1 MSKYLNLEKNPEY
14 AKLKAPAQIIKTGGI
29 VIFPTE
35 TVYGIGVNGLN
46 ETAIKKLYEVKQR
59 PINKPI
65 SLLVNSIDMI
75 EKVAKDISEIE
86 YDLIKKFFPGPLTIV
101 LKKKDCVPDSL
112 TAGFDT
118 VGIRMPE
125 NEIALKLIEYAG
137 VPIATPSA
145 NISGKPSGTN
155 LKEIMKDFNDNVD
168 YFIDGGLSKIGIA
181 STIVQIIDDIP
192 HILRKGKISEEQI
205 IEQILI
211 SKQKNLKNT
220 LKNSENIVQY

>member
-1 MSKYLNLEKNPEY
+1 MSKYLNIEKDIEDK
-14 AKLKAPAQIIKTGGI
+14 KLKEVANIIKDGGI

-65 SLLVNSIDMI
+65 SLLVNSIEMI
-75 EKVAKDISEIE
+75 EKVAKDITEIE
-86 YDLIKKFFPGPLTIV
+86 YDLIKKFLPGPLTIV
-101 LKKKDCVPDSL
+101 LKKKDIVPDIV

-125 NEIALKLIEYAG
+125 NEIAQKLVEYAG

-155 LKEIMKDFNDNVD
+155 LKEIMKDFNNKVD
-168 YFIDGGLSKIGIA
+168 YFIDGGVSKIGVA
-181 STIVQIIDDIP
+181 STIVQVINGNP
-192 HILRKGKISEEQI
+192 YILRKGKISEEQI
-205 IEQILI
+205 MEQILI
-211 SKQKNLKNT
+211 SKQKVTWQNKNG
-220 LKNSENIVQY
+220 N

>member
-1 MSKYLNLEKNPEY
+1 MSKYLNVEEDIEDK
-14 AKLKAPAQIIKTGGI
+14 KLKEVASIIREGGI

-65 SLLVNSIDMI
+65 SLLVNSIEMI
-75 EKVAKDISEIE
+75 EEIAKDITEIE
-86 YDLIKKFFPGPLTIV
+86 YDLIKRFFPGPLTIV
-101 LKKKDCVPDSL
+101 LKKREIVLDIV
-112 TAGFDT
+112 TAGFNT

-145 NISGKPSGTN
+145 NISGRPSGTN
-155 LKEIMKDFNDNVD
+155 LKEIMKDFNNKVD
-168 YFIDGGLSKIGIA
+168 YFIDGGISKIGVA
-181 STIVQIIDDIP
+181 STIVQVVNDNP
-192 HILRKGKISEEQI
+192 YILRKGKISEEQI
-205 IEQILI
+205 KEQVLL
-211 SKQKNLKNT
+211 SKQKNRIIKG
-220 LKNSENIVQY
+220 K

>member
-1 MSKYLNLEKNPEY
+1 MSKYLNLEKNPKY
-14 AKLKAPAQIIKTGGI
+14 INLKEPAQIIQEGGI

-65 SLLVNSIDMI
+65 SLLVNSIEMI
-75 EKVAKDISEIE
+75 EKVAKDITEIE
-86 YDLIKKFFPGPLTIV
+86 YDLIKRFFPGPLTIV
-101 LKKKDCVPDSL
+101 LKKKDIVPDIV

-118 VGIRMPE
+118 IGIRMPE

-145 NISGKPSGTN
+145 NISGRPSGTN
-155 LKEIMKDFNDNVD
+155 LKAIMKDFNDKVD
-168 YFIDGGLSKIGIA
+168 YFIDGGISKIGVA
-181 STIVQIIDDIP
+181 STIVQVVNDNP
-192 HILRKGKISEEQI
+192 YILRKGKISEEQI
-205 IEQILI
+205 KEQVLL
-211 SKQKNLKNT
+211 SKQKNRIIKG
-220 LKNSENIVQY
+220 K

>member
-1 MSKYLNLEKNPEY
+1 MSKYINLEKNPEY
-14 AKLKAPAQIIKTGGI
+14 TKLKEPAKIIKAGGI

-46 ETAIKKLYEVKQR
+46 ETAIKKLYEVKKR

-65 SLLVNSIDMI
+65 SLLVNSIEMI
-75 EKVAKDISEIE
+75 EEVAKDITEIE
-86 YDLIKKFFPGPLTIV
+86 YDLIKKFLPGPLTIV
-101 LKKKDCVPDSL
+101 LKKKENVPNIV

-145 NISGKPSGTN
+145 NISGKPSGTK
-155 LKEIMKDFNDNVD
+155 LKEIMKDFKDKVD
-168 YFIDGGLSKIGIA
+168 YFIDGGESKIGVA
-181 STIVQIIDDIP
+181 STIVQIIDGNP

-205 IEQILI
+205 MEQILI
-211 SKQKNLKNT
+211 SRQKSRIIKG
-220 LKNSENIVQY
+220 K

>member
-1 MSKYLNLEKNPEY
+1 MSKYLNLEKNPKY
-14 AKLKAPAQIIKTGGI
+14 INLKEPAQIIQEGGI

-65 SLLVNSIDMI
+65 SPLVNSIEMI
-75 EKVAKDISEIE
+75 EKVAKDITEIE
-86 YDLIKKFFPGPLTIV
+86 YDLIKRFLPGPLTIV
-101 LKKKDCVPDSL
+101 LKKKDIVPDIV

-118 VGIRMPE
+118 IGIRMPE

-145 NISGKPSGTN
+145 NISGRPSGTN
-155 LKEIMKDFNDNVD
+155 LKAIMKDFNDKVD
-168 YFIDGGLSKIGIA
+168 YFIDGGISKIGVA
-181 STIVQIIDDIP
+181 STIVQVVNDNP
-192 HILRKGKISEEQI
+192 YILRKGKISEEQI
-205 IEQILI
+205 KEQVLL
-211 SKQKNLKNT
+211 SKQKNRIIKG
-220 LKNSENIVQY
+220 K

>member
-1 MSKYLNLEKNPEY
+1 MSKYLNIEKDIEDK
-14 AKLKAPAQIIKTGGI
+14 KLKEVANIIKDGGI

-59 PINKPI
+59 QINKPI
-65 SLLVNSIDMI
+65 SLLVNSIEMI
-75 EKVAKDISEIE
+75 EKVAKDITEIE
-86 YDLIKKFFPGPLTIV
+86 YDLIKKFLPGPLTIV
-101 LKKKDCVPDSL
+101 LKKKDIVPDIV

-125 NEIALKLIEYAG
+125 NEIAQKLVEYAG

-155 LKEIMKDFNDNVD
+155 LKEIMKDFNNKVD
-168 YFIDGGLSKIGIA
+168 YFIDGGVSKIGVA
-181 STIVQIIDDIP
+181 STIVQVINGNP
-192 HILRKGKISEEQI
+192 YILRKGKISEEQI
-205 IEQILI
+205 MEQILI
-211 SKQKNLKNT
+211 SKQKVTWQNKNG
-220 LKNSENIVQY
+220 N

>member
-205 IEQILI
+205 IEQTLI

-220 LKNSENIVQY
+220 LKNSKNIVQY

>member
-1 MSKYLNLEKNPEY
+1 MSKYLNLEKEQEY
-14 AKLKAPAQIIKTGGI
+14 KKIEEPAKILKHGGI
-29 VIFPTE
+29 VVFPTE

-46 ETAIKKLYEVKQR
+46 EPAIKKLYKIKQR

-65 SLLVNSIDMI
+65 SLLVNSIEMI
-75 EKVAKDISEIE
+75 EKVAKDISDIE

-101 LKKKDCVPDSL
+101 LKKKENVPDIL
-112 TAGFDT
+112 TAGLET

-125 NEIALKLIEYAG
+125 NDIALKLIEYSG

-155 LKEIMKDFNDNVD
+155 MKEIMKDFNDKVD
-168 YFIDGGLSKIGIA
+168 YFIDGGVSKIGVA
-181 STIVQIIDDIP
+181 STIVQIIDGIP

-205 IEQILI
+205 KEQVLL
-211 SKQKNLKNT
+211 SKQKEHIIRGK
-220 LKNSENIVQY
+220 

>member
-1 MSKYLNLEKNPEY
+1 MSKYLNLEKNPKY
-14 AKLKAPAQIIKTGGI
+14 INLKEPAQIIQEGGI

-65 SLLVNSIDMI
+65 SLLVNSIEMI
-75 EKVAKDISEIE
+75 EKVAKDITEIE
-86 YDLIKKFFPGPLTIV
+86 YDLIKRFLPGPLTIV
-101 LKKKDCVPDSL
+101 LKKKDIVPDIV

-118 VGIRMPE
+118 IGIRMPE

-145 NISGKPSGTN
+145 NISGRPSETN
-155 LKEIMKDFNDNVD
+155 LKAIMKDFNDKVD
-168 YFIDGGLSKIGIA
+168 YFIDGGISKIGVA
-181 STIVQIIDDIP
+181 STIVQVVNDNP
-192 HILRKGKISEEQI
+192 YILRKGKISEEQI
-205 IEQILI
+205 KEQVLL
-211 SKQKNLKNT
+211 SKQKNRIIKG
-220 LKNSENIVQY
+220 K

>member
-1 MSKYLNLEKNPEY
+1 MSKYLNLEKNPKY
-14 AKLKAPAQIIKTGGI
+14 INLKEPAQIIQEGGI

-65 SLLVNSIDMI
+65 SLLVNSIEMI
-75 EKVAKDISEIE
+75 EKVAKDITEIE
-86 YDLIKKFFPGPLTIV
+86 YDLIKRFLPGPLTIV
-101 LKKKDCVPDSL
+101 LKKKDIVPDIV

-118 VGIRMPE
+118 IGIRMPE

-145 NISGKPSGTN
+145 NISGRPSGTN
-155 LKEIMKDFNDNVD
+155 LKAIMKDFNDKVD
-168 YFIDGGLSKIGIA
+168 YFIDGGISKIGVA
-181 STIVQIIDDIP
+181 STIVQVVNDNP
-192 HILRKGKISEEQI
+192 YILRKGKISEEQI
-205 IEQILI
+205 MEQVLL
-211 SKQKNLKNT
+211 SKQKSSMTKR
-220 LKNSENIVQY
+220 K

>member
-1 MSKYLNLEKNPEY
+1 MSKYLNVEEDIEDK
-14 AKLKAPAQIIKTGGI
+14 KLKEVASIIREGGI

-65 SLLVNSIDMI
+65 SLLVNSIEMI
-75 EKVAKDISEIE
+75 EEIAKDITEIE
-86 YDLIKKFFPGPLTIV
+86 YDLIKRFFPGPLTIV
-101 LKKKDCVPDSL
+101 LKKREIVLDIV
-112 TAGFDT
+112 TAGFNT

-145 NISGKPSGTN
+145 NISGRPSGTN
-155 LKEIMKDFNDNVD
+155 LKEIMKDFNNKVD
-168 YFIDGGLSKIGIA
+168 YFIDGGISKIGVA
-181 STIVQIIDDIP
+181 STIVQLINGNP
-192 HILRKGKISEEQI
+192 YILRKGKISEEQI
-205 IEQILI
+205 MEQVLI
-211 SKQKNLKNT
+211 SRQKNRIIKG
-220 LKNSENIVQY
+220 K

>member
-65 SLLVNSIDMI
+65 SLLVNSIEMI
-75 EKVAKDISEIE
+75 EDVAKDITEIE

-155 LKEIMKDFNDNVD
+155 LKEIMKDFNNNVD

>member
-1 MSKYLNLEKNPEY
+1 MSKYINLEKNTEY
-14 AKLKAPAQIIKTGGI
+14 TKLKEPAQIIKAGGI

-46 ETAIKKLYEVKQR
+46 ETAIKKLYEVKKR
-59 PINKPI
+59 PITKPI
-65 SLLVNSIDMI
+65 SLLVNSIEMI
-75 EKVAKDISEIE
+75 EEVAKDIKEIE
-86 YDLIKKFFPGPLTIV
+86 YDLIKKFLPGPLTIV
-101 LKKKDCVPDSL
+101 LKKKENVSNIV

-155 LKEIMKDFNDNVD
+155 LKEIMKDFKDNVD
-168 YFIDGGLSKIGIA
+168 YFIDGGESKIGVA
-181 STIVQIIDDIP
+181 STIVQIIDGNP

-205 IEQILI
+205 MEQILI
-211 SKQKNLKNT
+211 SRQKNM
-220 LKNSENIVQY
+220 